1 MKTKFKL
8 IYLLIG
14 FLALSSCTGDLD
26 VIPQDDDQFL
36 SDEFFKTEDSYQKG
50 VAGVYGNF
58 SLTGATGPGSS
69 NISGVDAGTS
79 QYGRCLWYMQ
89 DLSADELIWSYEN
102 DPGTRDI
109 QRSVWSA
116 TNPIFRG
123 MYGRGMFQVA
133 LVNEFLRQ
141 TTDEKLNNRGVSEAT
156 KAEIKKY
163 RSEVRVLRALAYYHL
178 MDMFGKAAFVTEND
192 PVGAYRGPQYDRQQL
207 FTFIESELLELE
219 ADTNLV
225 SPLTN
230 QSGRADKG
238 LAWMILAKM
247 YLNASVYIQQDKY
260 SNCITYCNKVI
271 GGGYVLASKYKY
283 NFMADSDTNDA
294 KNEIIFA
301 FQSDGLATQNY
312 GPTTVMVNGSVGSLE
327 QNGLSLGVGAGGWGG
342 AIRVRK
348 EFADKFANAAFA
360 NDDRNTI
367 IKTNRTAEI
376 ATISDRDSGFILTKY
391 SNKTSTDGDGKDKT
405 FVDCDFPL
413 FRLADAYLMYAEA
426 NLRGGGGTAAIALEY
441 VNALRTRANGVT
453 ITTSDL
459 TLDFILDERLRELY
473 WEGHRRQDLVRF
485 GKFAGGSYNWAW
497 KGNGQN
503 GIAIPSYFN
512 VYPLPA
518 ESVAA
523 NPNLIQNTGY

>member
-141 TTDEKLNNRGVSEAT
+141 TTDEKLNSRGVSEAT

-178 MDMFGKAAFVTEND
+178 MDLFGKAAFVTEND

-219 ADTNLV
+219 ADANLAA
-225 SPLTN
+225 PLAN

-271 GGGYVLASKYKY
+271 GGGYALASKYKY

-312 GPTTVMVNGSVGSLE
+312 GPTTVMVL
-327 QNGLSLGVGAGGWGG
+327 
-342 AIRVRK
+342 
-348 EFADKFANAAFA
+348 
-360 NDDRNTI
+360 
-367 IKTNRTAEI
+367 
-376 ATISDRDSGFILTKY
+376 
-391 SNKTSTDGDGKDKT
+391 
-405 FVDCDFPL
+405 
-413 FRLADAYLMYAEA
+413 
-426 NLRGGGGTAAIALEY
+426 
-441 VNALRTRANGVT
+441 
-453 ITTSDL
+453 
-459 TLDFILDERLRELY
+459 
-473 WEGHRRQDLVRF
+473 
-485 GKFAGGSYNWAW
+485 
-497 KGNGQN
+497 
-503 GIAIPSYFN
+503 
-512 VYPLPA
+512 
-518 ESVAA
+518 
-523 NPNLIQNTGY
+523 